1 MDNILTLIEGF
12 LKLLAAL
19 LVLGL
24 STERGTELLKVFWN
38 SITAKFPKVS
48 LYDKRSF
55 ILAAVFAFTI
65 SYLFKIDITQYLKVL
80 DGFDPNLIQLVN
92 ALLITLVSNKAHD
105 AITTGKAS
113 G

>member
-1 MDNILTLIEGF
+1 METILALIEGF

-24 STERGTELLKVFWN
+24 SSERGTELLKVFWN
-38 SITAKFPKVS
+38 SITAAFPVVNLKN
-48 LYDKRSF
+48 KRSF
-55 ILAAVFAFTI
+55 LFAAVVAFTI

-105 AITTGKAS
+105 TIGKAS

>member
-1 MDNILTLIEGF
+1 METILTLIEGF

-24 STERGTELLKVFWN
+24 SSERGTELLKVFWN
-38 SITAKFPKVS
+38 SITAAFPVVS
-48 LYDKRSF
+48 LQNKRSF
-55 ILAAVFAFTI
+55 LFAAVVAFFIT
-65 SYLFKIDITQYLKVL
+65 YFFNIDITQYLKVL

-92 ALLITLVSNKAHD
+92 ALLITLISNKAHD
-105 AITTGKAS
+105 AIGGAS